1 ADLRAEVGRLQP
13 SSRLSFYFGSMD
25 GASRP
30 DDLPAQFRGHP
41 TVMVVQSTHG
51 MLANITEVE
60 RDIAMKMASENQKN
74 KPGMQ

>member
-1 ADLRAEVGRLQP
+1 
-13 SSRLSFYFGSMD
+13 MD